1 MSGYQNCRPQV
12 LHKQMTKKIIL
23 ILLSVPYISLFSQKQ
38 VTEKQI
44 DSTFNTLYTIQTQ
57 DTDIL
62 EPGFTELYYKSRDI
76 DYTKGKIESLLRLS
90 AFYLNRGKDF
100 KKINTSLDEV
110 EKLALE
116 KDDYFYYCKAKALR
130 AGLLSKFSL
139 FNRSMVMLNSG
150 SKLFGQIK
158 NVNER
163 NYIKA
168 YYYGRYIN
176 LYALQGRKDSVF
188 FYAQEMYKTS
198 LQLPDKDLQKINF
211 VTIAARVL
219 TDIYTERK
227 QFSEAGYYLKIQ
239 EKNIKKL
246 NNVFDIG
253 MYHKTKG
260 TLIFDYDSHKANDL
274 DSALYHFNLAEVYIE
289 IAKSPIVKA
298 DLYSQIAEVYKKK
311 NDDENR
317 FFYLD
322 RSVRIKDSLQR
333 IQKNNVSQIDA
344 DAMVPEFDQE
354 MINPDDSG
362 GTKFSAIGG
371 YICITLLFLALLIF
385 LWLKKK
391 KYSDHKK
398 SSHKLEIEHKHNSE
412 IPYKSNSKIIEL
424 TTQALNG
431 DKDFFI
437 NFMKEFPDFGD
448 KLIDINPNIKLSDI
462 EFCAML
468 RLNLQVKQIAEIKK
482 TSMPAVTVKK
492 GRIRKKLNL
501 GSRENMYMWL
511 CSF

>member
-1 MSGYQNCRPQV
+1 
-12 LHKQMTKKIIL
+12 MTKKIIL

-44 DSTFNTLYTIQTQ
+44 DSTFNTLSTIQTQ

-90 AFYLNRGKDF
+90 AFYLNKGRDY
-100 KKINTSLDEV
+100 KKINTNLDEV
-110 EKLALE
+110 EKLSLE

-130 AGLLSKFSL
+130 AGLLSKFL
-139 FNRSMVMLNSG
+139 MCNRSAAMLDSG
-150 SKLFGQIK
+150 SKFFGKIK
-158 NVNER
+158 NENKR

-168 YYYGRYIN
+168 YYYSRYIN
-176 LYALQGRKDSVF
+176 LYALQGKKDSVF
-188 FYAQEMYKTS
+188 FYAKEMYQTS
-198 LQLPDKDLQKINF
+198 LQLPDRDLQKINF
-211 VTIAARVL
+211 ITIAARVL

-227 QFSEAGYYLKIQ
+227 QFLEAGYYLKIQ
-239 EKNIKKL
+239 KKNLKKL

-253 MYHKTKG
+253 MYHKTRG
-260 TLIFDYDSHKANDL
+260 ALFFDQDPHNP
-274 DSALYHFNLAEVYIE
+274 DSALYHFNQAEAYIGV
-289 IAKSPIVKA
+289 SNNPIVKV

-311 NDDENR
+311 NDDEKR
-317 FFYLD
+317 LLYFD
-322 RSVRIKDSLQR
+322 HSVSIRDSLR
-333 IQKNNVSQIDA
+333 HLQKIDINPI
-344 DAMVPEFDQE
+344 DINSMIPEFDQE
-354 MINPDDSG
+354 LMNPDDSRD
-362 GTKFSAIGG
+362 TRFSAIRG
-371 YICITLLFLALLIF
+371 YIWVTLLFLVLPVF
-385 LWLKKK
+385 LWVKKK
-391 KYSDHKK
+391 KRPDHKK
-398 SSHKLEIEHKHNSE
+398 PSQKLEIEHKQNSE
-412 IPYKSNSKIIEL
+412 IPYKNSNKIIEL

-501 GSRENMYMWL
+501 GSRENMYIWL